1 MEILPSNPN
10 KSQVFALQPSQSD
23 QTAKKVVVVRKTKKT
38 EQQPKTK
45 PAPAKTEEQHNAER
59 LRSKG
64 KQSKKKENRK
74 HGSKN
79 GGWEQVSNT
88 ENTEKV
94 SVSTTD
100 PKTESDPE
108 PKAEP
113 EPSTYED
120 ILKAGDKDREK
131 QRGRR
136 ENKRLEEDQFGPE
149 DHPELYREED
159 DRFVYT
165 VRTWERGFW
174 YSSVGHRSFWV
185 YQVDVPYLES
195 IMPKNNSSQA
205 LSEFCRTVRKHYHK
219 ELAAL
224 LVTDRAEWLER
235 RNGLEQWPFHHL
247 SQLSDTKQA
256 VTLGCS
262 KYYQRYRESNNAV
275 DRHIKT
281 QGKWRISWRKLRE
294 RYLPKLW
301 WFLAFIALCALG
313 YCLYDLVDSLGTIG
327 ATNVHP
333 LRYHAAN
340 DTGRFVSGDHNAVA
354 KWIPP
359 PPPWWRRSWT
369 HLQNPFFAFSIL
381 AAERLLVSILDVV
394 DYVSDG
400 HLSSLIARPLLR
412 FYNAFGAN
420 PASFSLTIIAIST
433 ISMLLFWLMLKLF
446 AFQERF
452 VSNRRVY
459 WRYFSLVYRCPI
471 LMAKIEEYAKRIW
484 GVATLI
490 GYIESCWHG
499 SMVPYHFHTR
509 TAEMSLGDALELH
522 LNYNRSMLEED
533 GWMHDL
539 YCELTRGE
547 ITSSEF
553 INTLFENPEGRV
565 NYRLTANKP
574 SILQPIAPRRIHI
587 GSSGHAAP
595 IISTP
600 LGSEPKVVER
610 SGDFYGEMFCV
621 LPWGRPGRTK
631 ANLLGAY
638 NWRLADEWN
647 RTTCAPE
654 QQRNIRRHAEKVFSI
669 IVDYLRPMS
678 EEEWE
683 DSLEPKHRLRL
694 LNALNLDLVGNEH
707 MPNTIFG
714 KTDELLP
721 IKQKADPE
729 DNTMCDF
736 FVQRP
741 IINVSDQMWAR
752 TARATKRVQ
761 LAFGEMYPSDCP
773 IRHIAGKGRS
783 QMSYRGYYTCKASNV
798 DLDRFWN
805 EALTCELEVHH
816 QMFQGDD
823 SAIIHY
829 IDGRRVGV
837 AIDYTSYDSH
847 QHAGHLNVFR
857 DMLREADP
865 EAAKEYKKMYT
876 QPWEVRVGEYTSEL
890 FPTSPG
896 WFSYNMR
903 ATGENGTSVG
913 NSAANFNAS
922 LMVFRILKDA
932 YFSERQWNGS
942 EHAFKTV
949 YTPERIA
956 REFKRLGLVAK
967 VQLYDM
973 TTDWHYI
980 DFLKGT
986 WLKGKKGKARWVPL
1000 LSRIVKVGKFMQS
1013 PRLTD
1018 RRKMA
1023 GWHKAAQAIYGQ
1035 WLSFGNLSAI
1045 NTGLWRITE
1054 HFKTLAQGIAVFPE
1068 GPRDWEIKGVN
1079 YESIDLSEFSRF
1091 LRVRYEIDYDDWI
1104 SCVRTITSIQSFPC
1118 DWCHPVAWRLFEV
1131 DYC

>member
-1 MEILPSNPN
+1 MEIIPSNPN
-10 KSQVFALQPSQSD
+10 KSQVFSLHPPQSV
-23 QTAKKVVVVRKTKKT
+23 QAAKKVVVVRKQGKT
-38 EQQPKTK
+38 EQQRD
-45 PAPAKTEEQHNAER
+45 ADR

-79 GGWEQVSNT
+79 GGWEQVST
-88 ENTEKV
+88 AEIPEKV
-94 SVSTTD
+94 SVSS
-100 PKTESDPE
+100 TESVPE
-108 PKAEP
+108 PEP

-120 ILKAGDKDREK
+120 VLKAGDKDREK

-136 ENKRLEEDQFGPE
+136 ENKRLEDDQFGPE
-149 DHPELYREED
+149 DHPELYREDD

-174 YSSVGHRSFWV
+174 FSSVGKRTFWV
-185 YQVDVPYLES
+185 YKVDVPYLES
-195 IMPKNNSSQA
+195 ILPKNNSSQA
-205 LSEFCRTVRKHYHK
+205 LSEFSRVVRKHYHK
-219 ELAAL
+219 ELASL

-235 RNGLEQWPFHHL
+235 RNGLEQWPFHHIGE
-247 SQLSDTKQA
+247 LSDTKQA
-256 VTLGCS
+256 VALGCS
-262 KYYQRYRESNNAV
+262 KYYQRYREGNNGV
-275 DRHIKT
+275 DRQIKST
-281 QGKWRISWRKLRE
+281 SKWRISWRKLSE
-294 RYLPKLW
+294 RYLPKTCW
-301 WFLAFIALCALG
+301 ILAFIALCALA

-327 ATNVHP
+327 DTNVHP
-333 LRYHAAN
+333 LRYHPAN
-340 DTGRFVSGDHNAVA
+340 DTGSFQSGDYNAVTV
-354 KWIPP
+354 WLPP
-359 PPPWWRRSWT
+359 PSPWWSRPWRD
-369 HLQNPFFAFSIL
+369 LPNPFYQFSL
-381 AAERLLVSILDVV
+381 AAAEALLDGLAGAC
-394 DYVSDG
+394 DYVANG
-400 HLSSLIARPLLR
+400 HLTTLIVSPVIRAYVVFGGNPIECILTLIA
-412 FYNAFGAN
+412 
-420 PASFSLTIIAIST
+420 IAAT
-433 ISMLLFWLMLKLF
+433 CTLMLWFMLKMF
-446 AFQERF
+446 VYQERF
-452 VSNRRVY
+452 VSYRRVS

-522 LNYNRSMLEED
+522 LNYNRSMLEQD

-539 YCELTRGE
+539 YCQLTRGE

-553 INTLFENPEGRV
+553 IQTLFENPEGRV

-574 SILQPIAPRRIHI
+574 AILQPIAPRRVHI
-587 GSSGHAAP
+587 GSSGLAVP

-600 LGSEPKVVER
+600 LGTEPKIVER
-610 SGDFYGEMFCV
+610 ASDFYGEMFCV

-631 ANLLGAY
+631 ANLLGAF

-647 RTTCAPE
+647 RVTTAPE

-669 IVDYLRPMS
+669 ITDYLRPMS
-678 EEEWE
+678 TEEWE
-683 DSLEPKHRLRL
+683 DMLEPKHTLRL

-721 IKQKADPE
+721 IKQKVDPI
-729 DNTMCDF
+729 DNTLCDF
-736 FVQRP
+736 CVQRP
-741 IINVSDQMWAR
+741 IVNVSDQMWAR

-761 LAFGEMYPSDCP
+761 LAFSEMYPSTCP

-783 QMSYRGYYTCKASNV
+783 QMSYRGYYTCGASNV

-847 QHAGHLNVFR
+847 QHAGHLDVFR

-865 EAAKEYKKMYT
+865 EAAKEYKRMYT

-932 YFSERQWNGS
+932 YFGERQWNGP
-942 EHAFKTV
+942 EYAFKTV

-986 WLKGKKGKARWVPL
+986 WLKGKRGKARWVPL

-1018 RRKMA
+1018 RRKIA

-1035 WLSFGNLSAI
+1035 WLSFGNLAAI

-1068 GPRDWEIKGVN
+1068 GPRDWEVKGVN
-1079 YESIDLSEFSRF
+1079 YEAIDLSEFARF
-1091 LRVRYEIDYDDWI
+1091 LRVRYDIDYDDWI